1 MVKYLLFIFGL
12 ACTVLGQSTLTVTD
26 YGVVGDAIRTSAI
39 TTASS
44 TAVTLGSEAVAHPP
58 VSGQLILIFCA
69 GAPTAGTNAQD
80 LITTVFSVSD
90 LTNVTLTAAAGAA
103 ATNFCIYGTQ
113 NAVAFQNCF
122 NACTNTNTI
131 VSVPAGTYLMVPPSV
146 LDPGATMANADIV
159 YSCIT
164 NRGGGITLQGASA
177 ANTILLGNGAWN
189 LKGSY
194 VQRGAILDCYGP
206 ITNNTCPLV
215 ISNLTFDGGVSQ
227 GNLTNATY
235 PANTTTGL
243 GWDVTHCAVL
253 VTGTSMHHSS
263 LQLVNC
269 NLVHWRGE
277 MVKAIG
283 SISGA
288 DPGVYAVTNCV
299 FNDGDG
305 SGYNY
310 GGFSHVITGCTFT
323 NMGFAMEF
331 YLGTYM
337 LSPSYFSNN
346 TIINSSSGIVL
357 NGGVTNSGY
366 TSPGYWVVGNHFLN
380 LTKDIQLGPACN
392 VTISGNTFSNAST
405 VYGQAGVRTDSSA
418 YQGNDHNHDIAITSN
433 AFVNVYS
440 PISFAGTTVD
450 RIENVAVNGNTA
462 FGAAYFAASYGW
474 CSNVTFTAN
483 TSSSPYLYYG
493 ELSSINKISRQ

>member
-1 MVKYLLFIFGL
+1 MNL
-12 ACTVLGQSTLTVTD
+12 CRCGQSKQKPFCD
-26 YGVVGDAIRTSAI
+26 G
-39 TTASS
+39 
-44 TAVTLGSEAVAHPP
+44 AH
-58 VSGQLILIFCA
+58 IK
-69 GAPTAGTNAQD
+69 T
-80 LITTVFSVSD
+80 
-90 LTNVTLTAAAGAA
+90 
-103 ATNFCIYGTQ
+103 
-113 NAVAFQNCF
+113 
-122 NACTNTNTI
+122 
-131 VSVPAGTYLMVPPSV
+131 
-146 LDPGATMANADIV
+146 
-159 YSCIT
+159 
-164 NRGGGITLQGASA
+164 R
-177 ANTILLGNGAWN
+177 
-189 LKGSY
+189 
-194 VQRGAILDCYGP
+194 
-206 ITNNTCPLV
+206 
-215 ISNLTFDGGVSQ
+215 
-227 GNLTNATY
+227 
-235 PANTTTGL
+235 
-243 GWDVTHCAVL
+243 
-253 VTGTSMHHSS
+253 
-263 LQLVNC
+263 
-269 NLVHWRGE
+269 
-277 MVKAIG
+277 
-283 SISGA
+283 
-288 DPGVYAVTNCV
+288 

-493 ELSSINKISRQ
+493 GLNSATLVGQWYKDDASNVFLTNSVNDTLGHTNLVTYAYGMNEIIHTTSAGAQFVLDDVATYQVPPSTVLVVRHTSAFSVPLYYSSTNYPGTRKLIGAGVSDSFTWNGTAWIDTPNWVSHNYRRMAMSDTATIAERNP